1 MINGLT
7 PVELSSKCKHKL
19 WIKLHGREISEYLVN
34 NIRPTLRRKPDI
46 IAMHIGTNNIKNDN
60 CSTIQIYLN
69 KTHDLVIELSP
80 SMKIAL
86 SLRHG
91 KNNIDV
97 KINRRNEIIK
107 QFRKTSPI
115 EIIRIDET
123 KYAQVSQTHKFIFLI
138 TSSHLFGGTKI
149 NQEEEK

>member
-19 WIKLHGREISEYLVN
+19 RIKLYGREISEYLVN

-60 CSTIQIYLN
+60 CSIIQIYLN
-69 KTHDLVIELSP
+69 KTRDLVIELSP
-80 SMKIAL
+80 STKIAL
-86 SLRHG
+86 SLRHD

-97 KINRRNEIIK
+97 KINRGNLNN
-107 QFRKTSPI
+107 
-115 EIIRIDET
+115 
-123 KYAQVSQTHKFIFLI
+123 QTVPQNK
-138 TSSHLFGGTKI
+138 
-149 NQEEEK
+149 